1 MPTLGAIV
9 LLFGGLV
16 GTLATWNAAKPVR
29 DPTRRYSPTW
39 LPAMIVAELAML
51 WLVVTVTVTALGLGL
66 GGASNIGG
74 FAGALLLGL
83 TIMLLGYLIIRS
95 RVAARWLWP
104 LVSGPVHPARGVARL
119 TGLPIVTPPGVAEQH
134 RVEYRPG
141 CTLDLVAPADVPAS
155 ARVFVYV
162 HGGGWTNG
170 DPQRQARDLYHAL
183 ALAGWVVLAIRYPL
197 APGAAVEEQID
208 TVQSAIRWARTEL
221 ADLGV
226 TASAVAIGGGSA
238 GGHLATMAAFTPVDD
253 ETRVDACV
261 GIYAIYDMA
270 NRNRTRAHWN
280 TIPHV
285 VMQATVEEE
294 SERYRSL
301 SPLDR
306 IHDDTPPMLIV
317 HGTHDTLVPI
327 GEGEQFADALRAAGR
342 PVELVSIEGAQH
354 AFDAVSSITSRT
366 SAAVIRDWLGR
377 TVPRS

>member
-1 MPTLGAIV
+1 MPTVGAIL

-16 GTLATWNAAKPVR
+16 GSAAAWNAAKPVR
-29 DPTRRYSPTW
+29 RPARRYSPAW
-39 LPAMIVAELAML
+39 LPAMIVAELAAL
-51 WLVVTVTVTALGLGL
+51 WLAVASSLAFVGLAL
-66 GGASNIGG
+66 GGASNVGG
-74 FAGALLLGL
+74 FVGALLLGV
-83 TIMLLGYLIIRS
+83 TIVLLGYLMIRS

-104 LVSGPVHPARGVARL
+104 LISGDVHPARGIAKL
-119 TGLPIVTPPGVAEQH
+119 TGVPIPTPPGVVEEH
-134 RVEYRPG
+134 GVEYRPG
-141 CTLDLVAPADVPAS
+141 CTLDLVAPADRPAR

-183 ALAGWVVLAIRYPL
+183 ALAGWVVLAIRYPF
-197 APGAAVEEQID
+197 APAVAVEEQVD
-208 TVQSAIRWARTEL
+208 TVREAIRWARSGPD
-221 ADLGV
+221 ALGTSV
-226 TASAVAIGGGSA
+226 VAVAVGGGSA
-238 GGHLATMAAFTPVDD
+238 GGHLATLAAFTPVDD

-261 GIYAIYDMA
+261 GMYAIYDMA
-270 NRNRTRAHWN
+270 NRNRTRAPWN

-285 VMQATVEEE
+285 VMRATVAEAP
-294 SERYRSL
+294 ERYRAL

-306 IHDDTPPMLIV
+306 IHDATPPMLIV

-342 PVELVSIEGAQH
+342 PVELVTVEGAQH

-377 TVPRS
+377 TVSRA

>member
-29 DPTRRYSPTW
+29 NPTRRYSPSW
-39 LPAMIVAELAML
+39 LPAMIVAELAGF
-51 WLVVTVTVTALGLGL
+51 WLVVTVTVTFVGLGL
-66 GGASNIGG
+66 GGASNVGG
-74 FAGALLLGL
+74 FAGSLLLGL
-83 TIMLLGYLIIRS
+83 TILLLGYLVIRS

-104 LVSGPVHPARGVARL
+104 LISGEVHPATGIAKL
-119 TGLPIVTPPGVAEQH
+119 TGLPIPTPPGVVEEH
-134 RVEYRPG
+134 GVEYRPG
-141 CTLDLVAPADVPAS
+141 LTLDLVSPADRPAR

-183 ALAGWVVLAIRYPL
+183 ALAGWVVLAIRYPF
-197 APGAAVEEQID
+197 APAAAVEEQVD
-208 TVQSAIRWARTEL
+208 TVRSAIRWARR
-221 ADLGV
+221 DLDGLG
-226 TASAVAIGGGSA
+226 TSSTAVAVGGGSA

-253 ETRVDACV
+253 DTRVDACV

-270 NRNRTRAHWN
+270 NRNRTRAPWN

-285 VMQATVEEE
+285 VMRATVAEAP
-294 SERYRSL
+294 ERYRSL

-306 IHDDTPPMLIV
+306 IHGDTPPMLIV

-327 GEGEQFADALRAAGR
+327 GEGEQFADALQAAGR

-366 SAAVIRDWLGR
+366 SAAVIRDWLER